1 MIDDQILKRHRQE
14 MEQQKFPIY
23 QIFDQLE
30 QADLSASDLATLRK
44 ETAKLAEVVVSQE
57 LDFSPEVLQTVDRIL
72 KSEMPEA
79 QETLAGWNAALDAA
93 GDASR
98 RSMKT
103 MFKGFGQWLQ
113 EVDRAARG
121 SFFEVLPELAPSMQQ
136 LGVEGMLEILRSVK
150 SLDAPKDR
158 QKLLKCV
165 ADYGST
171 TSKVILGVCN
181 ISHKALKW
189 ERVDYLDRLTKTVP
203 AEKMM
208 EDYHAEKLVPALA
221 QLSETCAERGRDLWC
236 HAMELILLI
245 AEENSSSAYATARK
259 LSLEKISPDT
269 ASAYLEDFVKLV
281 KSIGIRVIGFGLK
294 RLPELY
300 KKHGSERT
308 RSFVEGAAS
317 AAEAYGAMAGQWFL
331 ERRTAAAREML

>member
-1 MIDDQILKRHRQE
+1 

-23 QIFDQLE
+23 QVFDQLE

-57 LDFSPEVLQTVDRIL
+57 LDFGPEILQTMDRIL
-72 KSEMPEA
+72 RSGMPEA
-79 QETLAGWNAALDAA
+79 QKTLAAWNTALDAA
-93 GDASR
+93 DDASR

-103 MFKGFGQWLQ
+103 MFSGFGRWLE

-150 SLDAPKDR
+150 SLDAPEDR
-158 QKLLKCV
+158 QKLLKCL

-171 TSKVILGVCN
+171 TSKVILGVCS

-189 ERVDYLDRLTKTVP
+189 KRVDYLDRLTKTVP

-208 EDYHAEKLVPALA
+208 EDYHAEKLIPAFA
-221 QLSETCAERGRDLWC
+221 QLSEACAERGKELWC
-236 HAMELILLI
+236 QAMELILSI
-245 AEENSSSAYATARK
+245 AEEDYSSAYATARK
-259 LSLEKISPDT
+259 LSLEKIPPDT
-269 ASAYLEDFVKLV
+269 ASAYLENFVKLV

-294 RLPELY
+294 QLPELY
-300 KKHGSERT
+300 KKHGTERT

-331 ERRTAAAREML
+331 ERRTAAAREIL

>member
-1 MIDDQILKRHRQE
+1 MIDDQILNRHRQE

-23 QIFDQLE
+23 RIFDQLE

-57 LDFSPEVLQTVDRIL
+57 LDFGPEILQTVDGIL
-72 KSEMPEA
+72 KSGMPEA
-79 QETLAGWNAALDAA
+79 QKTLAGWNAALEAA

-103 MFKGFGQWLQ
+103 MFSGFGRWLE
-113 EVDRAARG
+113 EVDRASRD
-121 SFFEVLPELAPSMQQ
+121 SFFKVLPKLASSMQQ

-150 SLDAPKDR
+150 SLDAPEDR

-171 TSKVILGVCN
+171 TSKVILGVCS
-181 ISHKALKW
+181 IGHKALKW
-189 ERVDYLDRLTKTVP
+189 ERVDYLERLTKTVP

-221 QLSETCAERGRDLWC
+221 QLSETCAGRGKDLWC
-236 HAMELILLI
+236 QAMELILLV
-245 AEENSSSAYATARK
+245 AEENYSSAYATARK
-259 LSLEKISPDT
+259 IPMEKISPDT
-269 ASAYLEDFVKLV
+269 APAYLEDFVRLV
-281 KSIGIRVIGFGLK
+281 KCIGIRVIGFGLK
-294 RLPELY
+294 QLPELY
-300 KKHGSERT
+300 RKYGTERT
-308 RSFVEGAAS
+308 RSFVEGSAS

-331 ERRTAAAREML
+331 ERKTAAAREML

>member
-1 MIDDQILKRHRQE
+1 MIDAQILNRHRQE

-30 QADLSASDLATLRK
+30 QTDLSANDLATLCK

-57 LDFSPEVLQTVDRIL
+57 LEFGPEILQTVDSIL
-72 KSEMPEA
+72 KSGMPEA
-79 QETLAGWNAALDAA
+79 KETLAAWNAALKAA
-93 GDASR
+93 RDASR

-103 MFKGFGQWLQ
+103 MFSGFSRWLQ

-121 SFFEVLPELAPSMQQ
+121 PFFEVLPKLAPSMQQ

-150 SLDAPKDR
+150 SLDAPEDR

-171 TSKVILGVCN
+171 TFKVILGVCN

-189 ERVDYLDRLTKTVP
+189 ERVDYLERLKKTVP

-208 EDYHAEKLVPALA
+208 EDYHAEKLIPAFA
-221 QLSETCAERGRDLWC
+221 QLSETCAERGKDLWC
-236 HAMELILLI
+236 QAMELILLI
-245 AEENSSSAYATARK
+245 AEENYSSAYATARK

-294 RLPELY
+294 QLPELY
-300 KKHGSERT
+300 EKYGTERT
-308 RSFVEGAAS
+308 RTFVEAAVS